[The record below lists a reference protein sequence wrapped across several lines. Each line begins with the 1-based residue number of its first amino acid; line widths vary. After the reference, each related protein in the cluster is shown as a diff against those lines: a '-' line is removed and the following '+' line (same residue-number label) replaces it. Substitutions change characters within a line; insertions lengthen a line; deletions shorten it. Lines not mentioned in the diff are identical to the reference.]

1 MGNKMVRNKSQIT
14 ILYVSL
20 VIYTALL
27 MFFCT
32 KSSPLYITNDWPDA
46 NAYFTMGKGMMNG
59 AVPYKDLFDH
69 KGPLLYLIYGIGYLI
84 DNTGFFGVFLFQVAS
99 MSLVVIFS
107 FKIAELYTKS
117 SKSSAVIALFV
128 PVMILAGGLYIN
140 GADLG
145 GGSPD
150 EFAAP
155 LIVMSLYFA
164 IRLFKD
170 KKAIVSGHLEMFAI
184 GLLGGLIVL
193 LKFNIFAFTVGLM
206 APLFI
211 YLAVKQFR
219 IFLKSVGFIA
229 LGFVIPFIP
238 YLIYAAITGS
248 LNDFIDVY
256 IKFNMTYA
264 STEDTNLLYTLCLGI
279 KNGISIIINDY
290 FIHFIIIAFGLLY
303 FIYSNRKNAV
313 LNISI
318 FLSFALLLISLT
330 VKFWPYQFIPAAVFC
345 IFGYLAFYDLYK
357 KIKARLSSDKTPL
370 NKDRNKAGGAIIPI
384 FTILL
389 IFTFTVGNN
398 GLIAQLLNRA
408 TNINPNPSQQEI
420 ANVILKDTK
429 ENQTMLEVLSLDSG
443 FYTAAGIVPS
453 SRYFYMPNVTFELY
467 PDVFISQYEDI
478 EAGINKYLVTSFL
491 VAFTPELEQQP
502 IDKNNYGQK
511 IQNAIS
517 KHYELI
523 YVAEGHYY
531 TDGRIQYLY
540 RRVD

>member
-1 MGNKMVRNKSQIT
+1 MVRNKSQIT

>member
-1 MGNKMVRNKSQIT
+1 MVRNKSQIT

-303 FIYSNRKNAV
+303 LIYSNRKNAV